1 MSDPVKETN
10 GVPAV
15 EAHPPVAAVEPAAP
29 AVTTTEAPAAVPAEA
44 PKVEAN
50 TAAAAAPPTPAAAPK
65 QKLTDRVIA
74 KIKGLLNKEKK
85 TTTA

>member
-1 MSDPVKETN
+1 MSEPVKETN

-29 AVTTTEAPAAVPAEA
+29 AVTTTEAPDAVPAEA
-44 PKVEAN
+44 PKAEAN
-50 TAAAAAPPTPAAAPK
+50 TAAAAAPKQK

-74 KIKGLLNKEKK
+74 KVKGLLNKEKK